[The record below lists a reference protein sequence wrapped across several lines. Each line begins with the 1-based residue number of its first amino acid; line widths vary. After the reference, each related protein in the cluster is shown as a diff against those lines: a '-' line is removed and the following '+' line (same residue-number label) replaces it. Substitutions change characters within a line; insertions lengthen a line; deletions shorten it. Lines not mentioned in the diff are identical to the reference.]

1 MLTALGATEVMDLF
15 ADLPQ
20 AVRLGRDLELPL
32 GMPELELDRHV
43 RSLADQNRHL
53 GQLPSFLGAGAYD
66 RFIPA
71 AVGEILR
78 RAEFYTS
85 YTPYQPE
92 VSQGTLQAI
101 WEFQSLVATLYD
113 MDVAQASLYDGATAA
128 AEAVMVAVAETGR
141 QGVVVAR
148 SVDPQV
154 RAVIRTYAQGRP
166 LSIQELALDQDRC
179 DLQELDRLLTDQV
192 AVLVIQ
198 QPSFLGAIEPAADMV
213 QAAHRVGALAVVIAD
228 PVAHAWLKPPGAY
241 SADLAVGEGQ
251 GLGVAPSFGGPYVG
265 LMAARQD
272 LVRRLPGR
280 IVGATVDV
288 DGKPGFVLTLQTR
301 EQHIRRQRATSN
313 ICTNQG
319 LIALAATVYMSL
331 MGPEGLRQVALLSHE
346 GAEDLRHR
354 LLALPG
360 VQAVGSAPTFY
371 EFAVNLPKP
380 AAEVNRKLLAAGFI
394 GGYPL
399 VDDYPELGPGGW
411 LLAVTEKRS
420 EQEIA
425 GFAKAVA
432 QAL

>member
-1 MLTALGATEVMDLF
+1 MLAALDISAIDDLF
-15 ADLPQ
+15 SDLP
-20 AVRLGRDLELPL
+20 AEVRLNRALDLPL
-32 GMPELELDRHV
+32 GMPEMELDRHV
-43 RSLADQNRHL
+43 RALAEQNRNL
-53 GQLPSFLGAGAYD
+53 TQLVSFLGAGVYD

-101 WEFQSLVATLYD
+101 WEFQSLVATLYGL
-113 MDVAQASLYDGATAA
+113 DVAQASLYDGATAA

-141 QGVVVAR
+141 TSVVVAR

-154 RAVIRTYAQGRP
+154 RGVIRTYARGRP
-166 LSIQELALDQDRC
+166 LAIQELPLARDLSDLNALG
-179 DLQELDRLLTDQV
+179 RLLSQET
-192 AVLVIQ
+192 AALVIQ
-198 QPSFLGAIEPAADMV
+198 QPSFLGAIEPVAEMV
-213 QAAHRVGALAVVIAD
+213 EMAHRQGALAVVVAD
-228 PVAHAWLKPPGAY
+228 PIAHAWLEPPGAY
-241 SADLAVGEGQ
+241 GADLAVGEGQ
-251 GLGVAPSFGGPYVG
+251 GLGVPPSFGGPYVG
-265 LMAARQD
+265 LMAAREG

-288 DGKPGFVLTLQTR
+288 DGKSGFVLTLQTR

-331 MGPEGLRQVALLSHE
+331 LGPEGLRRVALLSHE
-346 GAEDLRHR
+346 GAQDLKAR

-360 VQAVGSAPTFY
+360 VSALGPAPTFY
-371 EFAVNLPKP
+371 EFAVNLPRP
-380 AAEVNRKLLAAGFI
+380 AALVNQELLAKGFI
-394 GGYPL
+394 GGRTL
-399 VDDYPELGPGGW
+399 GDDYPELGPGSW

-420 EQEIA
+420 AAEIA
-425 GFAKAVA
+425 AFADAVGA
-432 QAL
+432 VL